1 MSNINLGFL
10 KDMGFSKIQKK
21 RWKRHFLSAWS
32 SFTLS
37 LLWKGGD
44 TSTVSYYVKDIKQIC
59 TSICFWSKWT
69 SFYRH
74 KFTVIVFLPSNTLM
88 RQIGTIIYIIFFCDY
103 LLEKDLKFIIL
114 HNFSNLHEARRLQGV
129 ET

>member
-1 MSNINLGFL
+1 MEKTFPICLIKF
-10 KDMGFSKIQKK
+10 
-21 RWKRHFLSAWS
+21 HFELAVEG
-32 SFTLS
+32 
-37 LLWKGGD
+37 GGD
-44 TSTVSYYVKDIKQIC
+44 TSTVSDDVKDIKKIG

-88 RQIGTIIYIIFFCDY
+88 RQIGKFTFNIIFFCDY
-103 LLEKDLKFIIL
+103 LLEKDLKLILL
-114 HNFSNLHEARRLQGV
+114 HNISNWHEERRQGV